1 MIDAWEFF
9 TPVYSSECVQTL
21 IWKWHDNY
29 VPLFYTS
36 QQWVSAML
44 LKANFNN
51 IAAISWRSVLL
62 PILVEGT
69 GVPGEREHWPAASHW
84 QTLSHN
90 VVSSTPRLFQIRTQN
105 VSGDRHIGYIVVNPT
120 THTITTTTSF
130 KFKLT
135 VGDTNIIVQI
145 KKVSST
151 KSSLLRTI
159 CKHILIVTWHW
170 KKMISYQLKEDA

>member
-1 MIDAWEFF
+1 MGGNCLPRASLWK
-9 TPVYSSECVQTL
+9 TAQTYF
-21 IWKWHDNY
+21 IITNIIIIKNI
-29 VPLFYTS
+29 YT
-36 QQWVSAML
+36 VM

-62 PILVEGT
+62 PI
-69 GVPGEREHWPAASHW
+69 PGEREHWPAASHW